1 MWAKGSRSAPVHGLI
16 KHHLSCSISR
26 NGKKKKMSLK
36 VSVLLHSAVPDTDQ
50 AAIFTHPGPSP
61 EAPRSAGELLA
72 QMEAISYTCFQR
84 VRRIRDSQRRSGASS
99 GASPLPRI
107 NKQEVYDCLCV
118 TKTHEHTHTYTPQKK
133 KKNET
138 PCLCF
143 SSPEAQK
150 SVICSRNKNTHDVF
164 TSGWQTDRQRG
175 GSSSGTQRVC
185 RFVCFNKGFHR

>member
-1 MWAKGSRSAPVHGLI
+1 
-16 KHHLSCSISR
+16 
-26 NGKKKKMSLK
+26 MSLK

-84 VRRIRDSQRRSGASS
+84 VCRIRDSQRRSGASS

-118 TKTHEHTHTYTPQKK
+118 TKTHTHIHTQ

-150 SVICSRNKNTHDVF
+150 SVICSRYKNTHDVF
-164 TSGWQTDRQRG
+164 TSGWQTDSTPALPAAHREFAGLFVLTKAFIAKVQKLTSFDCREDRRG
-175 GSSSGTQRVC
+175 GGTWRELAL
-185 RFVCFNKGFHR
+185 